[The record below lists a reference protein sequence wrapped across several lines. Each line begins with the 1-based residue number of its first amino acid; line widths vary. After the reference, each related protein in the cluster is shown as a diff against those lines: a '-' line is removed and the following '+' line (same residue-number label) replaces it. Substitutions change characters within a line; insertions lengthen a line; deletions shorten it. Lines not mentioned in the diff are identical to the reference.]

1 MHSFQN
7 IEKTAKKLAIVVDVR
22 GYMSTSHVWT
32 GNPEGKG
39 EVSTNHLPV
48 YFQFVILE
56 DMFNALLSCLC
67 FLVIVYC

>member
-1 MHSFQN
+1 MLAFQN

-39 EVSTNHLPV
+39 EVSTNHIPV
-48 YFQFVILE
+48 YSN
-56 DMFNALLSCLC
+56 MWLLKMCVMLC
-67 FLVIVYC
+67 YHVL